1 MKVTQ
6 IKSYS
11 VADSEGRPYF
21 IVKVETDAGI
31 YGLGEAG
38 IRFWGSAIAKAIQH
52 LSEIVVG
59 EDPFSTERLWQ
70 HMFRGGFFPA
80 DKVYCCAISA
90 IDIALWDIK
99 GKAVGMPVYKLLGG
113 PVRDKVVCYPH
124 TQGSTTAALVDNC
137 KAHVDAGWKF
147 VRWGQPETSG
157 TFEHQ
162 GDGGR
167 LEPVESM
174 RIAEEQMG
182 LVRDA
187 VGPDIQLCFDVHT
200 RLDTAHVVAM
210 CKTLEPFRPFFIEDP
225 LRSEN
230 PASYRTLA
238 RHVSLPIAAGEQWAS
253 KWPFREV
260 IEEELISY
268 ARIDLCIV
276 GGLTE
281 ALKITHWAE
290 THYIDIA
297 PHNPL
302 GPVSAAACVNLCRA
316 STNVGVQ
323 EMPRRPGSFATDL
336 FPKQIEWADGY
347 ACPGRAG
354 ARRRL
359 RRGPGGAT
367 PGQPHGLADAA
378 TPQRRRVYQLVG
390 EPGDSKGPLVKCR
403 AASVSTGA
411 LEGENRPEPSP
422 LSEEPLPL
430 PQILRLRALE

>member
-1 MKVTQ
+1 MKITE

-11 VADSEGRPYF
+11 VSSGDGRPYF
-21 IVKVETDAGI
+21 LVKVETDEGI
-31 YGLGEAG
+31 YGLGEIG
-38 IRFWGSAIAKAIQH
+38 IRNWGGAITEAIKH
-52 LSEIVVG
+52 LSEVVIG
-59 EDPFSTERLWQ
+59 QDPWSTERLWQ

-99 GKAVGMPVYKLLGG
+99 GKAVNMPVYKLLGG

-124 TQGSTTAALVDNC
+124 TQGRTNEELVENSV
-137 KAHVDAGWKF
+137 KAVEEGWKF

-157 TFEHQ
+157 EFEYR
-162 GDGGR
+162 GTDGL

-174 RIAEEQMG
+174 RIAEKQMG
-182 LVRDA
+182 MVRDA
-187 VGPDIQLCFDVHT
+187 VGPDIQICFDIHT
-200 RLDTAHVVAM
+200 RLDTAHAVQM
-210 CKTLEPFRPFFIEDP
+210 CKALEQFKPYFIEDP

-238 RHVSLPIAAGEQWAS
+238 RHVSLPIAAGEQWAT

-260 IEEELISY
+260 IEEELINY

-290 THYIDIA
+290 THYIDIV

-302 GPVSAAACVNLCRA
+302 GPISAAACVNLCMA

-323 EMPRRPGSFATDL
+323 EMPRQPGTFATDL
-336 FPKQIEWADGY
+336 FPVQIEWEDGY
-347 ACPGRAG
+347 AWTPSDRPGLGVDFDEAVAQANPAPLNG
-354 ARRRL
+354 WTPLL
-359 RRGPGGAT
+359 RRN
-367 PGQPHGLADAA
+367 D
-378 TPQRRRVYQLVG
+378 
-390 EPGDSKGPLVKCR
+390 
-403 AASVSTGA
+403 GA
-411 LEGENRPEPSP
+411 LTNW
-422 LSEEPLPL
+422 
-430 PQILRLRALE
+430 